1 MTSASPDP
9 APENTSDIASE
20 LRELGKTLADVLRN
34 AWQSDER
41 KRVQAE
47 IEAGLVD
54 ARDSLKQAAED
65 FSQSETGQTLKN
77 DLQEFQQRL
86 QSGEVETKLR
96 GEILTALRTANAE
109 LKKAAS
115 RETPPPP
122 PETPPQA

>member
-96 GEILTALRTANAE
+96 GEILTALRTRKLLLRGCRPA
-109 LKKAAS
+109 
-115 RETPPPP
+115 
-122 PETPPQA
+122 